1 METIHSSDEEIN
13 KYIIERIR
21 QIETASN
28 KPFEMLV
35 RDLVS
40 DYVLYGNAMW
50 YLYRDIE
57 NSYGNPYIDFDGKQ
71 TKPISAV
78 FNVPI
83 RFVSYDVNNNR
94 YVIDEDIYEQFAD
107 ISVYRTSEEEL
118 VYSQNKAIDNKN
130 IIHIKSE
137 DNGEI
142 FPGGFQS
149 RALNTLVIL
158 ASLEDIAEDMLE
170 NRQFYVTI
178 YKVGSKEKP
187 GTQEDIAIVKQSL
200 ENEPEGG
207 ILVIPGNHDIDI
219 KNMSSLG
226 DIKQYM
232 DYFKTKLLNELG
244 ISSIGM
250 GEGGQA
256 NRATAEEA
264 NSITY
269 DLVKSIQDTFAQQ
282 FNFYFLRQLLK
293 EKKGFD
299 KKKIFKLSDE
309 ELPKIIFPEP
319 DSSLMV
325 KLNTHE
331 IYKFEHSIQT
341 EDETRR
347 NLKMPQL
354 TEEKRKKLFQ
364 NIYGT
369 TGSLLET
376 NNIVQ
381 PQNQHTQN

>member
-1 METIHSSDEEIN
+1 
-13 KYIIERIR
+13 
-21 QIETASN
+21 
-28 KPFEMLV
+28 MLV
-35 RDLVS
+35 RDLVN

-178 YKVGSKEKP
+178 YKVGNKEKP

-299 KKKIFKLSDE
+299 KKNIFKLSDE

-364 NIYGT
+364 NMYGT

>member
-1 METIHSSDEEIN
+1 VFRHDFYIHSSDEEIN

-35 RDLVS
+35 RDLVN

-142 FPGGFQS
+142 FPGGF
-149 RALNTLVIL
+149 
-158 ASLEDIAEDMLE
+158 
-170 NRQFYVTI
+170 
-178 YKVGSKEKP
+178 
-187 GTQEDIAIVKQSL
+187 
-200 ENEPEGG
+200 
-207 ILVIPGNHDIDI
+207 
-219 KNMSSLG
+219 
-226 DIKQYM
+226 
-232 DYFKTKLLNELG
+232 
-244 ISSIGM
+244 
-250 GEGGQA
+250 
-256 NRATAEEA
+256 
-264 NSITY
+264 
-269 DLVKSIQDTFAQQ
+269 
-282 FNFYFLRQLLK
+282 
-293 EKKGFD
+293 
-299 KKKIFKLSDE
+299 
-309 ELPKIIFPEP
+309 
-319 DSSLMV
+319 
-325 KLNTHE
+325 
-331 IYKFEHSIQT
+331 
-341 EDETRR
+341 
-347 NLKMPQL
+347 
-354 TEEKRKKLFQ
+354 
-364 NIYGT
+364 
-369 TGSLLET
+369 
-376 NNIVQ
+376 
-381 PQNQHTQN
+381 